1 MKKNIGSVDR
11 WIRIIAGIAILSL
24 LIWLPGN
31 QRWYG
36 LIGLVPLV
44 TGMIGYCPTYALFGI
59 STIKGS

>member
-1 MKKNIGSVDR
+1 MKKNIGRADR
-11 WIRIIAGIAILSL
+11 WIRIIAGITILSL

-44 TGMIGYCPTYALFGI
+44 TGMIRYCPTYALFGI

>member
-1 MKKNIGSVDR
+1 MKKNIGRADR